1 MRFVWALLILIAGP
15 QAAQAGVDPCEKFK
29 DADAYNACLAS
40 HGPAVGEHRITRAPE
55 REDFSRPARQ
65 SLKAK
70 AAAKAQAPQQQ
81 GPQVTRK
88 ANGRV
93 RIEILVPSGH

>member
-1 MRFVWALLILIAGP
+1 MRFILALLTLVAGP
-15 QAAQAGVDPCEKFK
+15 QAALAAADPCEKFK
-29 DADAYNACLAS
+29 DADAYNSCLAS
-40 HGPAVGEHRITRAPE
+40 YGPAVGEHRIMRAPE

-70 AAAKAQAPQQQ
+70 AAAKAQSPETQ
-81 GPQVTRK
+81 GPHVTRK

-93 RIEILVPSGH
+93 RIEILVPSGR

>member
-1 MRFVWALLILIAGP
+1 MRHILALLTLLAFP
-15 QAAQAGVDPCEKFK
+15 QAARAGVDPCEKFK
-29 DADAYNACLAS
+29 DADAYNNCLAS

-55 REDFSRPARQ
+55 GEDFSRPARR

-70 AAAKAQAPQQQ
+70 AATKDKAPAPQ

-88 ANGRV
+88 AHGRV
-93 RIEILVPSGH
+93 RIEILVPSGR

>member
-1 MRFVWALLILIAGP
+1 MRYVLVLLMLVVGP
-15 QAAQAGVDPCEKFK
+15 QAALAGADPCEKFK

-40 HGPAVGEHRITRAPE
+40 HGPAVGEQRITRAPE
-55 REDFSRPARQ
+55 REDYSRPARQ

-70 AAAKAQAPQQQ
+70 AADKAKAPPQQ

-93 RIEILVPSGH
+93 RIEIMVPSGR

>member
-1 MRFVWALLILIAGP
+1 MRYVLALLTLLAGS
-15 QAAQAGVDPCEKFK
+15 QTALAGADPCEKFK

-40 HGPAVGEHRITRAPE
+40 HGPAVGEHRVTREPGG
-55 REDFSRPARQ
+55 EDISPPARQ

-70 AAAKAQAPQQQ
+70 AAAKDKAPAPQ

-93 RIEILVPSGH
+93 RIEILVPSSH